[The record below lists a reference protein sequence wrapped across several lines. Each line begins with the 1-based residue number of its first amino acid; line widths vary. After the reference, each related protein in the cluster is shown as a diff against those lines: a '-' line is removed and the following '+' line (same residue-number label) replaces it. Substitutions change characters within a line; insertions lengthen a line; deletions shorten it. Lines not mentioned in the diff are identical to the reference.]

1 LCSPTTTQHGVP
13 LTTAEDKIR
22 LYELVLDNG
31 CPVSPYVWR
40 IRYALAHKGLSCET
54 VPLGFTEIS
63 RSFTGRFKT
72 VPVLEHGDSML
83 AESWDIAEHLDR
95 AFPGRPALFSG
106 PAEQAMVRLTD
117 AWLSAD
123 ILRKMFFV
131 YVLDI
136 HNAARPEDRAYFR
149 RTREEWLKGKTL
161 EEATADRAS
170 RLPALR
176 DALTPLRAHL
186 SRFPYLGGGV
196 PNYADYI
203 ALGLFLWVAS
213 VSTLPML
220 AHDDTLRSWVNRGFE
235 LYGGLGRDPRMHALF
250 E

>member
-1 LCSPTTTQHGVP
+1 VP
-13 LTTAEDKIR
+13 LTTAEDKTR

-31 CPVSPYVWR
+31 CSASPYVWR

-63 RSFTGRFKT
+63 RSFSDRFKT

-95 AFPGRPALFSG
+95 TFPGRPALFSG
-106 PAEQAMVRLTD
+106 PAELAMVRLTD
-117 AWLSAD
+117 AWLSTE

-136 HNAARPEDRAYFR
+136 HNAARPDDRAYFR
-149 RTREEWLKGKTL
+149 RTREERLKGKTL

-186 SRFPYLGGGV
+186 SRFPYLGGGA

-203 ALGLFLWVAS
+203 ALGAFLWVAS

-220 AHDDTLRSWVNRGFE
+220 AHDDTLRSWVDRGFD

>member
-1 LCSPTTTQHGVP
+1 MP
-13 LTTAEDKIR
+13 LTAAEDNTR
-22 LYELVLDNG
+22 LYELVLANG
-31 CPVSPYVWR
+31 CSASPYVWR
-40 IRYALAHKGLSCET
+40 IRHALAHKGLSCET

-63 RSFTGRFKT
+63 RSFNGRFKT

-83 AESWDIAEHLDR
+83 AESWDIAEHLDS
-95 AFPGRPALFSG
+95 AFPDRPALFSG
-106 PAEQAMVRLTD
+106 PAEQAMVRLTE
-117 AWLSAD
+117 AWLSAE
-123 ILRKMFFV
+123 ILRKMFFI

-136 HNAARPEDRAYFR
+136 HNAARPEDRGYFR
-149 RTREEWLKGKTL
+149 RSREERLKGKTL
-161 EEATADRAS
+161 EEATADRES

-176 DALTPLRAHL
+176 DALAPLRAHL
-186 SRFPYLGGGV
+186 SRFPYLGGGA

-203 ALGLFLWVAS
+203 ALGTFLWIAS

-220 AHDDTLRSWVNRGFE
+220 AHDDTLRSWVDRGFD